1 LLLLAAR
8 NPGTI
13 HLLSVDM
20 IFATSTFWTFIQGFS
35 ASFVFVYFI

>member
-1 LLLLAAR
+1 MDVTRA
-8 NPGTI
+8 PFT
-13 HLLSVDM
+13 LSVDM